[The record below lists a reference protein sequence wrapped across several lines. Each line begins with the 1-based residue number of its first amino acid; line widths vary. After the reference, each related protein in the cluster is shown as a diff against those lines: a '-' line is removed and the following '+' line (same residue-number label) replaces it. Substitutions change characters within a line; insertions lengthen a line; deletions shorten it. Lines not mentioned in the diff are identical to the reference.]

1 MTVLSGL
8 VPILATPFRGD
19 GSLDLSSLARLVEYQ
34 AASGADGVAT
44 FGMAS
49 ETFTLSAEERRLVLG
64 MVVST
69 ARSAGADMPVVA
81 GVSATGLYPALE
93 QGKAAVEGGAS
104 VLMVLPPFLVRPS
117 DDQLAEFF
125 GELAAAVGVPVMMQD
140 APALTGVAMSVRL
153 TAEIGKV
160 PGVDYVKIEAAPT
173 APKVSAVAAAT
184 AGGKLRVFGGQNAQF
199 LLDELDRGAV
209 GTMPACEF
217 TDLLA
222 EVVTAWN
229 AGNHDEAEVRF
240 HQPPAA
246 AGLRAAGRDRM
257 GGPQG
262 GPRPAGN
269 HRRRQGQ
276 SPGTLARRGQCGR
289 PSPAAPPARVG
300 AWVAAATWPR
310 RQGALRATEHPSK
323 GGRMDREP
331 SADLTPEQVRSTL
344 ELRGIAVLDDA
355 DLTAVVGLATAL
367 RQQALG
373 LLRAARGGLA
383 DGHDGGETA

>member
-240 HQPPAA
+240 HQLLPLLVYGLQGGIAWAVHKEVLVRRGIIADARVRAPARSLDAASA
-246 AGLRAAGRDRM
+246 AGL
-257 GGPQG
+257 
-262 GPRPAGN
+262 
-269 HRRRQGQ
+269 
-276 SPGTLARRGQCGR
+276 
-289 PSPAAPPARVG
+289 
-300 AWVAAATWPR
+300 
-310 RQGALRATEHPSK
+310 LR
-323 GGRMDREP
+323 
-331 SADLTPEQVRSTL
+331 
-344 ELRGIAVLDDA
+344 
-355 DLTAVVGLATAL
+355 
-367 RQQALG
+367 
-373 LLRAARGGLA
+373 LLRPLESEPGWQPLPGLVGRA
-383 DGHDGGETA
+383 H